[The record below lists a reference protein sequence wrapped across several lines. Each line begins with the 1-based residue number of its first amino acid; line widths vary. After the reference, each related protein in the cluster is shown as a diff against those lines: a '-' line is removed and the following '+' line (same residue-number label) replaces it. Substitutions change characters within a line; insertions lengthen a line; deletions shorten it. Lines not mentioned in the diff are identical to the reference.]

1 MVCVSEPLF
10 CGHVLT
16 VTVFLGEDSSVKLGD
31 FGLSKLMQS
40 HDFASTYV
48 GTPFYMSPEICAAE
62 RYTQSSDIWSLGC
75 IMHELCTRQP
85 PFNAKTHFQLVQK
98 IKEGR
103 VDPLPSMYSPE
114 LQNAIKSCLKTNPLA
129 RPDAATLLHLPR
141 VRLMRKEREVV
152 EFGRSLKLKE
162 EQALQTVSEMKLRIS
177 SLEAQCTNIRSE
189 VESTVRREWE
199 VKARLEI
206 DRQVQMEYEKLQ
218 KKFQSEVESKVAAEV
233 EKRLQ
238 ALQEEPSNEIVH
250 RSESP
255 TDIPFS
261 SVSTNN
267 NTESDFLSSTDMS
280 SLSLESP
287 LSQKSNSR
295 PPRKSGRTP
304 FSRARTEYDSPI
316 DVQMAEPSPMS
327 IASLA
332 LSPRRIPADATKRT
346 NAMNIFAAAE
356 QKAKWQGQTL
366 EDLASEGDDDFGEE
380 EDELPDLPSP
390 IPSSKGTAIGD
401 PFKMPARPVRPG
413 MLRQKTAPMQ
423 PRLQSQ
429 PALFTV
435 HTNQAANVPISKGPK
450 SPTSQEP
457 TRVPGMP
464 ISPNRRLS
472 KAPST
477 FLDGGSPIR
486 RAPRPPLNSL
496 KAKGGAGGEGM
507 LMKAVVSRNVFGNNN
522 LTGGRTLVELSQ
534 AKVGVNSY
542 PLSNVGRGDEN
553 VMPIAGTS
561 EGGVRTT
568 TGLVSM
574 ERERAMLGLD
584 VPMWDPETDEMP
596 SPFIVRGRKVGLDI
610 GILGADL
617 RR

>member
-1 MVCVSEPLF
+1 
-10 CGHVLT
+10 
-16 VTVFLGEDSSVKLGD
+16 
-31 FGLSKLMQS
+31 
-40 HDFASTYV
+40 
-48 GTPFYMSPEICAAE
+48 
-62 RYTQSSDIWSLGC
+62 
-75 IMHELCTRQP
+75 
-85 PFNAKTHFQLVQK
+85 
-98 IKEGR
+98 
-103 VDPLPSMYSPE
+103 
-114 LQNAIKSCLKTNPLA
+114 
-129 RPDAATLLHLPR
+129 
-141 VRLMRKEREVV
+141 MRKEREVV

-162 EQALQTVSEMKLRIS
+162 EQALQTVSELKLRIS
-177 SLEAQCTNIRSE
+177 GLEAQCTTIRSE

-206 DRQVQMEYEKLQ
+206 DRQVQIEYEKLQ

-238 ALQEEPSNEIVH
+238 ALQEDRGNETIQ
-250 RSESP
+250 RSDSP

-261 SVSTNN
+261 SVSTNNN

-304 FSRARTEYDSPI
+304 FSRARTEYDSPM

-366 EDLASEGDDDFGEE
+366 EDLPSEGDDDFGEE

-390 IPSSKGTAIGD
+390 IPLLKGTAVGD
-401 PFKMPARPVRPG
+401 PFKVPARPVRPG

-423 PRLQSQ
+423 PRLHSQ
-429 PALFTV
+429 PALFTT
-435 HTNQAANVPISKGPK
+435 HANQAGNVPVSKEPK

-472 KAPST
+472 KAPSN

-522 LTGGRTLVELSQ
+522 PTGGRTLVELSQ
-534 AKVGVNSY
+534 AKTGVNSY
-542 PLSNVGRGDEN
+542 HLGNVGRGDEN
-553 VMPIAGTS
+553 VMPTTRTI
-561 EGGVRTT
+561 EGGVRTA

-574 ERERAMLGLD
+574 EREKAMMGSD
-584 VPMWDPETDEMP
+584 VPMWDPDMDEMP

-610 GILGADL
+610 
-617 RR
+617 